1 MKFTCSLC
9 EKEVKRG
16 NKFNVD
22 ITEMLDETYGQGFG
36 GEDEICKQCATKIE
50 RKIESLRKSNKQ

>member
-9 EKEVKRG
+9 QKEVKRG

-22 ITEMLDETYGQGFG
+22 ITEMIDEIYGQGFG
-36 GEDEICKQCATKIE
+36 GEDGICRQCATRIE
-50 RKIESLRKSNKQ
+50 RRIHSLRKSNKQ